1 MHVLTYSVDCGKKG
15 PKKGHKPVGQTNRF
29 KLLAISASGVSLAT
43 LLFYQKPVQLNSDI
57 HKNARLGSLAG
68 NFAFSKETNSI
79 PLAAVEFFDTARE
92 YPIAFT
98 GSEGGPQFPIAL
110 VGVRQNENLFV
121 SAGGQW
127 EGRYV
132 PAFVR
137 RYPFVLAEKQDAEDF
152 NVYLDEAFPGFGAAD
167 GERLFT
173 DSGEQTPLLKS
184 ALEFLSTY
192 QGEIKRT
199 RLFVER
205 LQALDLLI
213 PRVLEIVRPNEQ
225 PMVLQ
230 GFKVVD
236 EARLAA
242 LPDSDLLELAR
253 SGLLAW
259 IHAHLMSLNNVPV
272 LGERLGERLGASTP
286 PSAAAAGAAAS
297 PGNAESANATGAKK
311 KK

>member
-1 MHVLTYSVDCGKKG
+1 MQAGSSYKW
-15 PKKGHKPVGQTNRF
+15 
-29 KLLAISASGVSLAT
+29 LLIRRLIGIWGTSLAT

-57 HKNARLGSLAG
+57 HLKTRLGSLSG
-68 NFAFSKETNSI
+68 NFSFAKETNSI

-98 GSEGGPQFPIAL
+98 GREGGALFPIAL
-110 VGVRQNENLFV
+110 MGVRQNENLYV
-121 SAGGQW
+121 SGEGKW

-152 NVYLDEAFPGFGAAD
+152 NVYLDESYSGFGAAD

-173 DSGEQTPLLKS
+173 DTGEQTPLLKQ
-184 ALEFLSTY
+184 ALEFLGTY

-205 LQALDLLI
+205 LQALDLLV
-213 PRVLEIVRPNEQ
+213 PRVLEVVRTNEQ

-230 GFKVVD
+230 GFSVVD
-236 EARLAA
+236 EQRLGA
-242 LPDSDLLELAR
+242 LGDADLLALAR

-259 IHAHLMSLNNVPV
+259 IHAHLMSLANVPA
-272 LGERLGERLGASTP
+272 LAERLSTRM
-286 PSAAAAGAAAS
+286 AAS
-297 PGNAESANATGAKK
+297 PDNAPSAT
-311 KK
+311 

>member
-1 MHVLTYSVDCGKKG
+1 M
-15 PKKGHKPVGQTNRF
+15 
-29 KLLAISASGVSLAT
+29 AT
-43 LLFYQKPVQLNSDI
+43 LLFYQKPVQLNSDV
-57 HKNARLGSLAG
+57 HLNTRLGSLVG
-68 NFAFSKETNSI
+68 NFSFSKETNSI

-98 GSEGGPQFPIAL
+98 GKEGGALFPIAL
-110 VGVRQNENLFV
+110 IGVRQNENLFV
-121 SAGGQW
+121 SPEGKW
-127 EGRYV
+127 EGRYI

-152 NVYLDEAFPGFGAAD
+152 NVYLDESYAGFGAAD

-173 DSGEQTPLLKS
+173 DNGEHTPLLKQ

-213 PRVLEIVRPNEQ
+213 PRVLEVVRPNEQ

-230 GFKVVD
+230 GFSVVD
-236 EARLAA
+236 EQRLSSLSDA
-242 LPDSDLLELAR
+242 DLLELAR

-259 IHAHLMSLNNVPV
+259 IHAHLMSLGNVTA
-272 LGERLGERLGASTP
+272 LSERLDARIRAEAP
-286 PSAAAAGAAAS
+286 VAAPAAVPEPVTAA
-297 PGNAESANATGAKK
+297 PNKK
-311 KK
+311 KR

>member
-1 MHVLTYSVDCGKKG
+1 M
-15 PKKGHKPVGQTNRF
+15 
-29 KLLAISASGVSLAT
+29 AT
-43 LLFYQKPVQLNSDI
+43 LLFYQKPVQLNSDV
-57 HKNARLGSLAG
+57 HKNARLGSLVG
-68 NFAFSKETNSI
+68 DFSFSKETNSI

-98 GSEGGPQFPIAL
+98 GNEGGALFPIAL
-110 VGVRQNENLFV
+110 VGVRQSENLFV
-121 SAGGQW
+121 SPEGKW

-152 NVYLDEAFPGFGAAD
+152 NVYLDEAYPGFGAAG

-173 DSGEQTPLLKS
+173 DSGEHTPLLKQ

-205 LQALDLLI
+205 LQALNLLI
-213 PRVLEIVRPNEQ
+213 PRVLEVVRPNEQ

-230 GFKVVD
+230 GFSVVD
-236 EARLAA
+236 EAKLAA
-242 LPDSDLLELAR
+242 LPDADLLDLAR

-259 IHAHLMSLNNVPV
+259 IHAHLMSLNNVP
-272 LGERLGERLGASTP
+272 LLGERLGARLGPAAQGSAAP
-286 PSAAAAGAAAS
+286 EPAAAATGGDSGAA
-297 PGNAESANATGAKK
+297 SAGKK
-311 KK
+311 KR